1 VIVWVDPRTSA
12 WPLGR
17 SRRPRGVKLW
27 VGFDRSAGI
36 VGPPGSGKTTHAM
49 AHAALAA
56 PGALLHAAT
65 KPADVLVS
73 YPHRSADLRP
83 VAVCDPLGLL
93 PGLPQLV
100 WDPLAG
106 CADAM
111 VASRRAHAFVA
122 GTLRLVASANGEDY
136 TRFHAAEAA
145 KLLQVLFHAA
155 ALSGRTMTPVVEW
168 LTDPAGMD
176 KVRAI
181 LLRHPYA
188 QPQWDVLL
196 ATSLHNSADIV
207 ANTLAVARQ
216 AVEVMVRGGVAQRS
230 LPRGG
235 VPPTDLAELIR
246 AGGTVYLLGTEDPYA
261 SVSPLLTAIAENVLE
276 TAEALSETM
285 PHGRL
290 APPLLATLDD
300 LPLVAP
306 IPSLPQRL
314 PASAARGLCLI
325 WSASNWTQLITSYGE
340 EAARTIL
347 DLTDVLVLFGGGRH
361 DPDNR
366 DVGALVSIAHVG
378 RRSGNGGRGGPV
390 RLGKPAE
397 RGAADPDRVDVREGE
412 AVILAEDCPPF
423 IASMRS
429 VLDGRTGAR
438 VRAELAEVRQRIDR
452 HSDQRRDVWRNPS
465 SALGWQ
471 ELRPDEPDSD
481 GG

>member
-12 WPLGR
+12 WPLGK

-36 VGPPGSGKTTHAM
+36 VGPPGSGKTIQAM
-49 AHAALAA
+49 ARAALAA
-56 PGALLHAAT
+56 PGALLQTAT

-73 YPHRSADLRP
+73 YPRRSADTRP

-122 GTLRLVASANGEDY
+122 GTLRLVASANGDDY
-136 TRFHAAEAA
+136 ARFHATEAA

-155 ALSGRTMTPVVEW
+155 ALSGRTMSPVVEW
-168 LTDPAGMD
+168 LTDPAGME

-181 LLRHPYA
+181 LARHPYA
-188 QPQWDVLL
+188 QPQWEVLL
-196 ATSLHNSADIV
+196 ATSLHNSAEVV
-207 ANTLAVARQ
+207 ADTLAVARQ
-216 AVEVMVRGGVAQRS
+216 AVEAVVRGGVAQRS

-261 SVSPLLTAIAENVLE
+261 SVSPLLTAIAEDVLE
-276 TAEALSETM
+276 TAQALSETL

-290 APPLLATLDD
+290 APPLLAALDD

-314 PASAARGLCLI
+314 PSSAARGLCLV
-325 WSASNWTQLITSYGE
+325 WSASNWPQLITCYGE

-366 DVGALVSIAHVG
+366 TVGALVSMAHAG
-378 RRSGNGGRGGPV
+378 RRSGNGGPV

-397 RGAADPDRVDVREGE
+397 FAAADPDRVDVGEGE

-423 IASMRS
+423 IASVRS
-429 VLDGRTGAR
+429 VLGGRTGAR
-438 VRAELAEVRQRIDR
+438 LRTELAEVRQRIDR
-452 HSDQRRDVWRNPS
+452 HGDQRRDVWRNPPTV
-465 SALGWQ
+465 AGWE